1 MADNGGGFDHE
12 EEGDHEQPSFS
23 QLLFSDDDAVL
34 GLDLDYHH
42 QHQHQTFNNNNN
54 NKTFSSSSDSC
65 FSGHGKPPKMLCF
78 GDYNNQSSDGEL
90 VVFGE
95 TTTATTTATYSKS
108 TPQKSGVTA
117 CSDSSSASSGNNSI
131 AIANTPSKYNKKRSG
146 SGKESVQCSN
156 SITTT
161 PAENQ
166 RTSKKTKADNTSS
179 TGHAKPRKEKLG
191 ERISTLQQL
200 VSPFG
205 KTDTASV
212 LHEAMGYIRFLQE
225 QVQVLCS
232 PYLQQHH
239 NLPDGGGEDGGEEGK
254 NDLRSRGLC
263 LVPVAC
269 TVHVAESNGADF
281 WSPAMVNNAS
291 SSLQVLAKQQ

>member
-1 MADNGGGFDHE
+1 MADNGGFDGDHDHE
-12 EEGDHEQPSFS
+12 HEQGTATSFS
-23 QLLFSDDDAVL
+23 QLLFSDNDAVQ

-42 QHQHQTFNNNNN
+42 HHHQTFNNNS
-54 NKTFSSSSDSC
+54 FSCSSDSC
-65 FSGHGKPPKMLCF
+65 FSAHGKPPKMLCF
-78 GDYNNQSSDGEL
+78 GDYNNHHSDGEL

-95 TTTATTTATYSKS
+95 ATTTTTTTTTCTKS
-108 TPQKSGVTA
+108 TPQKSGVT
-117 CSDSSSASSGNNSI
+117 CSDSSSASSGNISS
-131 AIANTPSKYNKKRSG
+131 ANTPSKSSKKRNG

-161 PAENQ
+161 PVASQ
-166 RTSKKTKADNTSS
+166 RTSKKSKADNTSS
-179 TGHAKPRKEKLG
+179 TGHAKARKEKLG

-225 QVQVLCS
+225 QVQVLCF
-232 PYLQQHH
+232 PYLQHH
-239 NLPDGGGEDGGEEGK
+239 LPDGGEKGGKEGK
-254 NDLRSRGLC
+254 KDLKNRGLC

-269 TVHVAESNGADF
+269 TVSVANSNGADF
-281 WSPAMVNNAS
+281 WSPAMGNNAS
-291 SSLQVLAKQQ
+291 SSPLTKQQ